1 MANRQ
6 EPKPICRR
14 TFLGLTAAALAAR
27 GQEPLRQWKERV
39 HPMDLLARRNE
50 LSALQGATAWI
61 NSPGLTSGSLKG
73 KVVLVQFW
81 TFTCINWLRTLPCI
95 RTWSGAYRDSGL
107 VVIGVHTPEFPFE
120 GSLANVRRAA
130 EDLKVDYPIAVDS
143 DYAIWRGFSNQYW
156 PALYLFDAR
165 GQVRHRQF
173 GEGGYVESERTI
185 QALLQEA
192 GAEGTDREIVE
203 VNGAGIEAAA
213 DWADL
218 RSPENYV
225 GYGRGEGFASPGG
238 AVPGRPRAYSLP
250 QQLRLNHWGLEGH
263 WTIQQGSIA
272 LNQPHGRLGYC
283 FHGRDLHLVMGPP
296 MGNSAVRFRVRLDGG
311 PPKAAHGADVD
322 EDGNGVAAVQRLYQ
336 LIRQPRPIV
345 DRVLEIEF
353 LDPGVEA
360 FAFTFG

>member
-1 MANRQ
+1 M
-6 EPKPICRR
+6 
-14 TFLGLTAAALAAR
+14 T
-27 GQEPLRQWKERV
+27 
-39 HPMDLLARRNE
+39 LLAHRNE
-50 LSALQGATAWI
+50 LSALQGASAWI
-61 NSPGLTSGSLKG
+61 NSLALAGDSLKG

-81 TFTCINWLRTLPCI
+81 TFTCINWLRTLPYI
-95 RTWSGAYRDSGL
+95 RRWAGAYRDSGL

-120 GSLANVRRAA
+120 GNLDNVRRAA

-143 DYAIWRGFSNQYW
+143 EYAVWRGFSNQYW
-156 PALYLFDAR
+156 PALYLFDAK

-173 GEGGYVESERTI
+173 GEGGYAESETMI
-185 QALLQEA
+185 QQLLREA
-192 GAEGTDREIVE
+192 RAAGTDREIVE

-225 GYGRGEGFASPGG
+225 GYGRSEGFASPGG
-238 AVPGRPRAYSLP
+238 AVVGHSRAYSLP
-250 QQLRLNHWGLEGH
+250 GQLPLNHWGLEGN
-263 WTIQQGSIA
+263 WTIEQGSIG

-296 MGNSAVRFRVRLDGG
+296 IGSSAVRFRVRLDGG

-322 EDGNGVAAVQRLYQ
+322 EGGNGVAPVQRLYQ

-345 DRVLEIEF
+345 DRVFEIEF